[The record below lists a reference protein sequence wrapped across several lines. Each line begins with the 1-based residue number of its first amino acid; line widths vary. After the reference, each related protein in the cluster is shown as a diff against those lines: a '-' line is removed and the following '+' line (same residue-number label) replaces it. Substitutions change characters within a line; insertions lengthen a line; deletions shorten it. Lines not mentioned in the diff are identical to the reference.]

1 MSDAS
6 LKSYYQRWLNR
17 EEAKQAVADD
27 LKELFAEMKGEGH
40 DTKAARAA
48 FRRVAAF
55 EVAEKKEEIEGHEAL
70 VETYFNALTRDAR
83 EGGAE

>member
-1 MSDAS
+1 MSDAR
-6 LKSYYQRWLNR
+6 LKSFYQRWERL
-17 EEAKQAVADD
+17 EEAKKANGDD

-55 EVAEKKEEIEGHEAL
+55 EVAEKKEKIEGHEAL
-70 VETYFNALTRDAR
+70 VETYFDALTRDTR

>member
-1 MSDAS
+1 MSNS
-6 LKSYYQRWLNR
+6 RLKSFYQRWERL
-17 EEAKQAVADD
+17 EEAKKANGD
-27 LKELFAEMKGEGH
+27 EMKGEGH
-40 DTKAARAA
+40 DTKAVRAA

-70 VETYFNALTRDAR
+70 VEQYFAALTRDTR

>member
-1 MSDAS
+1 MSNS
-6 LKSYYQRWLNR
+6 RLKSFYQRWERL
-17 EEAKQAVADD
+17 EEAKKANADD

-48 FRRVAAF
+48 FRRVALF
-55 EVAEKKEEIEGHEAL
+55 EVAAKKEEIEVHEAL
-70 VETYFNALTRDAR
+70 VEQYFDALTRDTR

>member
-1 MSDAS
+1 MSNS
-6 LKSYYQRWLNR
+6 RLKSFYQRWLNR

-27 LKELFAEMKGEGH
+27 LKELFAEMKAEGH
-40 DTKAARAA
+40 DTKAVRAA

-55 EVAEKKEEIEGHEAL
+55 EIAEKKEKIEGHEAL
-70 VETYFNALTRDAR
+70 VEQYFDALTRDTR